1 MIKTASALDKIGTAP
16 GAARQCAIIRT
27 LVRCLGMAVK
37 RTSHPDP
44 DGILAAQ
51 LSGRAIY
58 LARAGGSIAEA
69 VEDLCAMA
77 SGRGDPARQARSR
90 RAYRPTDPKPKPRF
104 RSDLLAK
111 QAGLMGGWWAA
122 NPGGQQGEHVVAVGL
137 LVMAGADL
145 DLFPASF
152 ALGHQRGSR

>member
-1 MIKTASALDKIGTAP
+1 
-16 GAARQCAIIRT
+16 
-27 LVRCLGMAVK
+27 MAVK

-69 VEDLCAMA
+69 VEDLRAMA

-90 RAYRPTDPKPKPRF
+90 RARPADPTPKPCF
-104 RSDLLAK
+104 RSDLLALE
-111 QAGLMGGWWAA
+111 AGLMGGWWAA
-122 NPGGQQGEHVVAVGL
+122 NPGGQQGDRMVAVGL

-145 DLFPASF
+145 DLIPASF